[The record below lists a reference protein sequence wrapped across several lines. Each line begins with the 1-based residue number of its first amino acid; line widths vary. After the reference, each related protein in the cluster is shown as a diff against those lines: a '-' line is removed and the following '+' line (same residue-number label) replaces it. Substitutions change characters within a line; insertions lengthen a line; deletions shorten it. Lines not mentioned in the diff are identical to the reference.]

1 MCFLLKQKEVFRQSE
16 RERERE
22 KEREREGERE
32 RFTDLYR
39 YSHDC
44 KHANKAMVSPE
55 KMSFLFFF
63 MTSNSKIRRDERP

>member
-22 KEREREGERE
+22 TERE

-44 KHANKAMVSPE
+44 IHANKSMVSPE
-55 KMSFLFFF
+55 KMSFLIFFS
-63 MTSNSKIRRDERP
+63 TSNTKIRQDGKP

>member
-1 MCFLLKQKEVFRQSE
+1 MRE

-22 KEREREGERE
+22 RDRETDRQTERETDRE
-32 RFTDLYR
+32 RFTDLCR

>member
-1 MCFLLKQKEVFRQSE
+1 MLSAKAERGLPPVSE
-16 RERERE
+16 RETERD
-22 KEREREGERE
+22 RE
-32 RFTDLYR
+32 RFTDLYQ

-63 MTSNSKIRRDERP
+63 MTSYSKIRRDERP

>member
-1 MCFLLKQKEVFRQSE
+1 MLSAKAERGLPPVRE
-16 RERERE
+16 RERER
-22 KEREREGERE
+22 ERE

-63 MTSNSKIRRDERP
+63 QTSNSKIRRHERP